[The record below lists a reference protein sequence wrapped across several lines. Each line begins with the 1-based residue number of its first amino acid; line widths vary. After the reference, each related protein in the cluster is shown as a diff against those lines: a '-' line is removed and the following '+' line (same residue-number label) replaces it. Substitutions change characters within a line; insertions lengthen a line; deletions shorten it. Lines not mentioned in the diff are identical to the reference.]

1 MFGHWRVYP
10 TPCKATAKKNSFSF
24 YIQHLQKV
32 EEAAPRMEEPS
43 QATEDPTM
51 EQKNLLQEQ
60 NNPSLRW
67 EGINYVL
74 EHGLQT
80 P

>member
-1 MFGHWRVYP
+1 M
-10 TPCKATAKKNSFSF
+10 KL
-24 YIQHLQKV
+24 LQ
-32 EEAAPRMEEPS
+32 MEEPS
-43 QATEDPTM
+43 QTTKDPTM
-51 EQKNLLQEQ
+51 EQKNLLQAQ

-67 EGINYVL
+67 EGTNYGL

>member
-1 MFGHWRVYP
+1 MFGHWPVYP

-43 QATEDPTM
+43 QTMEDPWNRKTCF
-51 EQKNLLQEQ
+51 KHK
-60 NNPSLRW
+60 
-67 EGINYVL
+67 I
-74 EHGLQT
+74 T
-80 P
+80 PPLGEKE